1 VNAFNRVNKNHK
13 PHIALLF
20 HGLQSTCSPVHL
32 LTCSP
37 AHLLTMH
44 IYVQIFQITML
55 TPRHTEA
62 RTDLEQIFID
72 KQIANPGY
80 WDGKLLNGNGQPYN
94 EASMGLNPLRQ
105 GYSICAPYK
114 SE

>member
-1 VNAFNRVNKNHK
+1 VAAGFLRQRNTFFLPTLHFFA
-13 PHIALLF
+13 
-20 HGLQSTCSPVHL
+20 
-32 LTCSP
+32 
-37 AHLLTMH
+37 TMH

-55 TPRHTEA
+55 TPRHTDA

-72 KQIANPGY
+72 KQIANPGH
-80 WDGKLLNGNGQPYN
+80 WDGKLLNWNGQPYN

-114 SE
+114 SA